1 MALSYSHQP
10 QSVNV
15 RSTTCASS
23 VLPSMAMGRVN
34 LAPILGSTPNRESTR
49 VSAAAC
55 VRTLGGQA
63 ALDRLDEVMFG
74 LASGPCS

>member
-49 VSAAAC
+49 VSAAASS
-55 VRTLGGQA
+55 VPSAGRRPSTGS
-63 ALDRLDEVMFG
+63 MK
-74 LASGPCS
+74 